1 MQTIDLAIVIGLI
14 VLAFCAIVVSATYQD
29 SLKPGFDS
37 WAYIRGLVEIA
48 GIISIALPLVIY
60 LHKERNDRNKEQKSR
75 EDRFNRSC
83 GALLREIEENRNHIT
98 PTVRRHYIYVM
109 SRRREPVD
117 YSNVFFETY
126 AYQSIIHSGLLTYF
140 KEDIQARLA
149 QLYSR
154 IDRHNTNLDYRTHLE
169 TEFRLFGRR
178 EKEENWLLFSEQ
190 GEQYDLFLTKT
201 DGDIRNLFPDVEQ
214 SLKEL
219 RQGSMIMV

>member
-14 VLAFCAIVVSATYQD
+14 VLAFCAIVVSAAYSE
-29 SLKPGFDS
+29 SLKPGFDFL
-37 WAYIRGLVEIA
+37 AYIRGWVDIA
-48 GIISIALPLVIY
+48 VIISIALPLVIY

-75 EDRFNRSC
+75 EDRFNRSRD
-83 GALLREIEENRNHIT
+83 ALLREIEENRNHIA
-98 PTVRRHYIYVM
+98 PAVRRHYIYVM
-109 SRRREPVD
+109 STRREPVD

-140 KEDIQARLA
+140 EEDIQARLA

-154 IDRHNTNLDYRTHLE
+154 IDRHNTYLDYRTHLE

-178 EKEENWLLFSEQ
+178 EKVEDWPEQ
-190 GEQYDLFLTKT
+190 GEQYDLFLTIT
-201 DGDIRNLFPDVEQ
+201 DGDIRNLFPAVEQ
-214 SLKEL
+214 SLKEI